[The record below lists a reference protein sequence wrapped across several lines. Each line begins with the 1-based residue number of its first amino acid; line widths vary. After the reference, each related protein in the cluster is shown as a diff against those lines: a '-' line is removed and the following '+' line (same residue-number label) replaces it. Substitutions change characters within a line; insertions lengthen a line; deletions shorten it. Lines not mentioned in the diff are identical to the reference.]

1 MPEGKEV
8 FMTSKLISTA
18 ALAVLFAG
26 CTPQTTPPAT
36 TTPAAQ
42 PATTTPATTTPA
54 TTTPATATPAAPATT
69 TPAMAPAAG
78 VLPYADF
85 ASSLQTATKQG
96 GGFYKFE
103 YSEKPGE
110 VKVNSLNVVDNTLV
124 MKYSMSIK
132 KGSTWG
138 AAVLV
143 VLGKPDSKISDVT
156 GYKSLKI
163 QLASSNGQPL
173 MIRLGG
179 SSEATTNTGCYPQL
193 TIKTTKT
200 LQEYTLDLAKFAPFG
215 YCGTEKKTVA
225 QTLPDLRQ
233 IDIGDLE
240 MDEAPDRGLTV
251 GSISFVK

>member
-1 MPEGKEV
+1 
-8 FMTSKLISTA
+8 MTSKLISTA
-18 ALAVLFAG
+18 ALAILFAG

-36 TTPAAQ
+36 TTPAA
-42 PATTTPATTTPA
+42 PATT
-54 TTTPATATPAAPATT
+54 TPAAPATT
-69 TPAMAPAAG
+69 APAPAAAG

-85 ASSLQTATKQG
+85 AASLAGATKQG
-96 GGFYKFE
+96 GGFYKYE

-138 AAVLV
+138 AAIMV
-143 VLGKPDSKISDVT
+143 VLGKADNKISDVT

-163 QLASSNGQPL
+163 QLASSNGQPV
-173 MIRLGG
+173 MVRLG
-179 SSEATTNTGCYPQL
+179 SSNEPATNTGCHPQVAV
-193 TIKTTKT
+193 KTTKT

-215 YCGTEKKTVA
+215 YCGNEKRTLA

-240 MDEAPDRGLTV
+240 MDEAPDRSITV
-251 GSISFVK
+251 GSISFAK